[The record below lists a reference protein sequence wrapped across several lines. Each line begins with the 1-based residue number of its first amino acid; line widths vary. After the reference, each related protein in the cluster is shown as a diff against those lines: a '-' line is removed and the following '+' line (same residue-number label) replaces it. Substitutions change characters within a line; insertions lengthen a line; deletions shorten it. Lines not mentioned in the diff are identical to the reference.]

1 MEVFPPFKQMIDG
14 GEFDAALLY
23 LKFLQSEKIGFKDF
37 SSMPGRI
44 TLFKLAMQRP
54 FQLPAEAFQFNMGA
68 NDKANQ
74 LLCVFRAEVARSWQ
88 ARNPED
94 TGPFIERA
102 GAALEQLVTHLTR
115 SMLERFRADAKRNYV
130 EQVYKSSGAK
140 FPKEILLEST
150 ALAKYRDVV
159 LEIDLGL

>member
-23 LKFLQSEKIGFKDF
+23 LKFLQSEKLGFKDF

-44 TLFKLAMQRP
+44 TLFKLALQRP
-54 FQLPAEAFQFNMGA
+54 FKLPGEAFQLNMGA
-68 NDKANQ
+68 TDKANQ
-74 LLCVFRAEVARSWQ
+74 ILSVFRIEVVRSWQ
-88 ARNPED
+88 TRNIED

-102 GAALEQLVTHLTR
+102 AEALEQLVSHLTR
-115 SMLERFRADAKRNYV
+115 GMLERFRADAKREYV
-130 EQVYKSSGAK
+130 EQVYKSAGAK
-140 FPKEILLEST
+140 FPKEILLESK
-150 ALAKYRDVV
+150 ALAQYRDVF